1 MEEDNEDPV
10 KEDVIKLKG
19 VVSDVLPNALFKVE
33 FENGMEVFAHI
44 SGKMRKNHINVLLH
58 DKVDVE
64 ITPYDFT
71 KGRIVF
77 RYK

>member
-1 MEEDNEDPV
+1 MKEEA
-10 KEDVIKLKG
+10 IKLKG
-19 VVSDVLPNALFKVE
+19 VVIEVLPNTMFKVE
-33 FENGMEVFAHI
+33 FENGMEVLAHI

-64 ITPYDFT
+64 LSAYDFS